1 MDRNTK
7 LNTDR
12 SQIEALGKSDIKNE
26 WNYYKAHLRAS
37 RKETRTEGEKK

>member
-1 MDRNTK
+1 MGHNTK

-12 SQIEALGKSDIKNE
+12 AQIEALGKSDIKNE

-37 RKETRTEGEKK
+37 RKETCTKGEKK